1 MSCICDLLADEH
13 ALRRLAKMSD
23 AGSLRALFERAK
35 DLSESLEQKGH
46 VASAL
51 RSLIKAI
58 SICSDHLQVTLD
70 PAALGAIGQPMWII
84 RIPRPMR
91 RPFREARIRIDAA
104 ARGCNANPQLV
115 KLLAEAFEVQGLV
128 LASPDLSLNQLAK
141 RVGRCRKQM
150 AKLLNVSWL
159 SPRIIAS
166 IIDGS
171 QPQGVTRTRL
181 LETEWPIDWTEQEA
195 LLGIAAA

>member
-35 DLSESLEQKGH
+35 GLLDRLEQKGLS
-46 VASAL
+46 ASAL
-51 RSLIKAI
+51 RILIKAI

-70 PAALGAIGQPMWII
+70 PAALGAMEQAMWTMQIPQPA
-84 RIPRPMR
+84 R
-91 RPFREARIRIDAA
+91 RPFRELRLRIDAA
-104 ARGCNANPQLV
+104 PRGLSANPQLV
-115 KLLAEAFEVQGLV
+115 KLIAEAFGVQGLV
-128 LASPDLSLNQLAK
+128 LGSPELSLNQLAK

-159 SPRIIAS
+159 SPRIIESS
-166 IIDGS
+166 I
-171 QPQGVTRTRL
+171 
-181 LETEWPIDWTEQEA
+181 EA
-195 LLGIAAA
+195 LSRKVSRGPGCSKPNCRSTGPSRKRCWA